1 MNKKL
6 IRISVL
12 ISASFLMQSCLV
24 AKKYDRPSLKTEESF
39 RTEVVEKDTTS
50 IATIK
55 WNKIFT
61 DTYLQDYINQ
71 GLQSNYDLQIAAQN
85 IAAAEASMKRGKSGF
100 FPTLNAQATWTHQE
114 TSKNSQFGRLFSR
127 IDQYQLSPTLA
138 WEADI
143 WGKTRS
149 NKRATSATYL
159 QTVASNKALQAQII
173 GSIASIYYQL
183 LSFDAQLKVTEA
195 ALTNRKKSVE
205 VIKSLKEGGTANEVG
220 VKQTESQMLAT
231 LLVIEDIKF
240 NISVLENS
248 LSILIGKTPQHINRS
263 ELNTQKI
270 DIDITTG
277 VPATLL
283 ANRADLIAAEYN
295 LMSTFEQT
303 NIARANFYP
312 AFTIT
317 ASTGFQSL
325 ELSNLISTNS
335 IFANIITGLTAPI
348 LNGRTVKTN
357 FEIAKS
363 NQQKAFL
370 QYEKTYLEAT
380 QEVSNAFASYENE
393 TKKLEIREQQVEL
406 LQKAVEYSDELLIHG
421 MVNYLDVIT
430 ASDSA
435 LNAELS
441 LVDNKYKQLNAII
454 SLYRSLGGGW
464 Q

>member
-1 MNKKL
+1 MNKNI

-12 ISASFLMQSCLV
+12 IGASFLMQSCLV
-24 AKKYDRPSLKTEESF
+24 AKKYERPNLKAEESF
-39 RTEVVEKDTTS
+39 RTEIVEKDTTS
-50 IATIK
+50 LANVE
-55 WNKIFT
+55 WNKVFT
-61 DTYLQDYINQ
+61 DPQLQQYINE
-71 GLQSNYDLQIAAQN
+71 GLKSNYDIQIAAQN
-85 IAAAEASMKRGKSGF
+85 IAAAEASMKRGKAGYY
-100 FPTLNAQATWTHQE
+100 PTVNIAATWTHQE

-149 NKRATSATYL
+149 TKRAATASYL
-159 QTVASNKALQAQII
+159 QTVATNKALQAQVVS
-173 GSIASIYYQL
+173 SIASIYYQL
-183 LSFDAQLKVTEA
+183 LSFDAQLKVAEET
-195 ALTNRKKSVE
+195 LKNREKSVE
-205 VIKSLKEGGTANEVG
+205 VMKSLKDGGTVNEVG
-220 VKQTESQMLAT
+220 IKQTESQMLAT
-231 LLVIEDIKF
+231 QITIEDIKF

-248 LSILIGKTPQHINRS
+248 LSILLGKTPQHISRS
-263 ELNTQKI
+263 ELENQKI
-270 DIDITTG
+270 DLDITTG
-277 VPATLL
+277 VPSTLL

-325 ELSNLISTNS
+325 ELGTLLSANS
-335 IFANIITGLTAPI
+335 IFANIVTGLTAPI
-348 LNGRTVKTN
+348 FNGRQVKTN
-357 FEIAKS
+357 YEIAKS
-363 NQQKAFL
+363 NQQRAFL
-370 QYEKTYLEAT
+370 QYEKAFVEAT

-393 TKKLEIREQQVEL
+393 TKKIEIRTQQVEML
-406 LQKAVEYSDELLIHG
+406 KKAVEYSDELLTYG

-430 ASDSA
+430 ASDTA

-441 LVDNKYKQLNAII
+441 LIDNKYKQLNAII
-454 SLYRSLGGGW
+454 NLYRALGGGW